1 MSKLSAGFARVNI
14 TPMMGIGL
22 VGYFVPRY
30 ADGVLDDLY
39 INALA
44 LRSGDTTALL
54 LTVDHCGIER
64 GTVADFAAHITE
76 ATGVSRENILIHA
89 THSHTAPAIIDPS
102 KPPTMAQEFTSVK
115 PDI

>member
-1 MSKLSAGFARVNI
+1 MSDLRVGFSRVNI

-44 LRSGDTTALL
+44 LEQDQ
-54 LTVDHCGIER
+54 TV
-64 GTVADFAAHITE
+64 
-76 ATGVSRENILIHA
+76 
-89 THSHTAPAIIDPS
+89 PAG
-102 KPPTMAQEFTSVK
+102 E
-115 PDI
+115 